1 MRRKTLTQRKN
12 NYRNQVIRKCLS
24 QNIFLGFH
32 KVSFLMDFLLN
43 LFLKKIKK
51 KMTIIM
57 TKNDNNKKLPK
68 ILILEVFLKI
78 DTLRFELSHS
88 IESSPRSLS
97 TLK

>member
-88 IESSPRSLS
+88 IESSLRGDLN
-97 TLK
+97 